1 MDNPSYCSS
10 FNDSVNVDNLA
21 SSTSDQMEK
30 TEQQQQQQQQLQ
42 PLFSRPTCTEAS
54 KAL

>member
-1 MDNPSYCSS
+1 MLQDMETESDDMDVQQLPS
-10 FNDSVNVDNLA
+10 A
-21 SSTSDQMEK
+21 SLQQ
-30 TEQQQQQQQQLQ
+30 QQQQQQQQLQ